1 MRNAAIF
8 ILGPVVILSLILS
21 SCGET
26 SPSSA
31 ADFIPDVEIQCS
43 PIQVNDGNC
52 SSAGRSVFV
61 GISDQSREPCQ
72 NYLIGYNAALL
83 KQAFLASGF
92 ANSTFLGSYMTAT
105 IRNWQDEFGATI
117 TNLPPASYFVCAF
130 IDSNSNQQYD
140 AGEPVGAGRLTSG
153 VVGPIIDDWY
163 RP

>member
-8 ILGPVVILSLILS
+8 VLIPIAGLIVS
-21 SCGET
+21 SCGQT
-26 SPSSA
+26 PAAST

-43 PIQVNDGNC
+43 PIQVNGGMC

-61 GISDQSREPCQ
+61 GISDQSREPCET
-72 NYLIGYNAALL
+72 YLVGYSAALL

-105 IRNWQDEFGATI
+105 IRSWEDDLGATI
-117 TNLPPASYFVCAF
+117 TNLPQASYFACAF

-153 VVGPIIDDWY
+153 VAGPIIDDWY
-163 RP
+163 TP